1 MTAETHQER
10 VRMYDAQFAADPG
23 GVYEALRARYGN
35 YAPAELAPGVPVTL
49 VLGYDAALEVL
60 RDPGTFPKDPRRWQA
75 TMAPDCAVLPVMGY
89 RPSVLYTDGAEHA
102 RFRVTITE
110 SFGQVPASA
119 MREYIEQSAD
129 AIIDGFAADGEADLC
144 AQYGVRLP
152 LLVFNRIFGCP
163 PDIADRLVR
172 GLSMVAELVNAEA
185 GGAMFVQAT
194 LDLAKLKRA
203 RPGADLVSAM
213 LAHPAGLTDEE
224 MGNQIGMLV
233 ATGTDAVA
241 NLITNALRLL
251 LSDDRFGG
259 DLSGGSLPIEDALD
273 EVLWTDPPVANFGF
287 TYPVRDVERE
297 GYVMPADQPVAI
309 AYKAVNTDPSK
320 QTGERIGNRAHLAF
334 SAGPH
339 TCPAKNPARIIASA
353 AIEKLLDRL
362 PDLDLAVPADEL
374 QWRPGPFHRSLAAL
388 PVRFTPVPVL
398 TPAPEPLPV
407 VHRFPG
413 AAPVPAPAPSI
424 PAAEEREGSVLG
436 RLTAWWKG

>member
-297 GYVMPADQPVAI
+297 GHVMPADQPVAI

-320 QTGERIGNRAHLAF
+320 EVGQRAGNRAHLAF

-339 TCPAKNPARIIASA
+339 TCPAKNPARLIAA
-353 AIEKLLDRL
+353 IAIEKLLDRL
-362 PDLDLAVPADEL
+362 PDPALPLAADRL
-374 QWRPGPFHRSLAAL
+374 QWRPGPFHRALASL

-398 TPAPEPLPV
+398 APSPAP
-407 VHRFPG
+407 RFPVPPSP
-413 AAPVPAPAPSI
+413 APRPAPADQGGPSFW
-424 PAAEEREGSVLG
+424 R
-436 RLTAWWKG
+436 RLTSWWSV